1 MQQMV
6 NELDKRTVEK
16 LSQFEDQLK
25 KDSDHKL
32 MCISLINILD
42 ERANGLETRL
52 VSVEKLTK
60 EIHSSV
66 QKYKAVRP
74 AAATNNYGFEKS
86 TNEKFDALN
95 AEMVRFQEGI
105 KIKLLELGT
114 SIDVK
119 CKKVVE
125 SKLLLLD

>member
-1 MQQMV
+1 MV
-6 NELDKRTVEK
+6 SDLDKRTLDK
-16 LSQFEDQLK
+16 LAQFEDQLK

-60 EIHSSV
+60 DIHSSV
-66 QKYKAVRP
+66 LKYKAVRP
-74 AAATNNYGFEKS
+74 VAATNNYGFEKQTS
-86 TNEKFDALN
+86 EKFDQLN

-105 KIKLLELGT
+105 KIKLLEIGT
-114 SIDVK
+114 SIEVK
-119 CKKVVE
+119 CRKAVE
-125 SKLLLLD
+125 SKMGE

>member
-1 MQQMV
+1 MV
-6 NELDKRTVEK
+6 SDLDKRTLDK

-60 EIHSSV
+60 DIHSSV
-66 QKYKAVRP
+66 LKYKAVRP
-74 AAATNNYGFEKS
+74 VANNYGFEKQTS
-86 TNEKFDALN
+86 EKFDQLN
-95 AEMVRFQEGI
+95 AEMVRF
-105 KIKLLELGT
+105 
-114 SIDVK
+114 
-119 CKKVVE
+119 
-125 SKLLLLD
+125 

>member
-1 MQQMV
+1 MV
-6 NELDKRTVEK
+6 SELDKRTVEK

-52 VSVEKLTK
+52 VSVEKMTK

-66 QKYKAVRP
+66 QKYKATRP
-74 AAATNNYGFEKS
+74 AVTNNYGFEKATS
-86 TNEKFDALN
+86 EKFEALN

-119 CKKVVE
+119 CKKMVE
-125 SKLLLLD
+125 SKLLD

>member
-1 MQQMV
+1 
-6 NELDKRTVEK
+6 
-16 LSQFEDQLK
+16 
-25 KDSDHKL
+25 

-42 ERANGLETRL
+42 ERANCLETRL

-60 EIHSSV
+60 DIHSSV

-74 AAATNNYGFEKS
+74 VAATNNYGFEKS
-86 TNEKFDALN
+86 TSEKFDSLN

-119 CKKVVE
+119 CKKAVE
-125 SKLLLLD
+125 SRL